1 MPILKRLD
9 SLAANYHQTSWEVLR
24 RLGRSPAFS
33 SVIFYPVVAGLISF
47 NQSAVSI
54 LFIEGWVS
62 LNTSLMVRMYL
73 LYVSLLCMFIGSI
86 FYAFKCPEM
95 IKRYE
100 NSLEYGKSELA
111 ILTQPVFCTDVYHFI
126 GRRLDVHGASVEPLT
141 PHLCEK
147 LRDALKVVNRELA
160 AGTERIS
167 ESAVTAMMLA
177 HWQFMNRAHPFE
189 RLVVFLSYWT
199 GFILLSLVSLVS
211 VFEILYNAM

>member
-1 MPILKRLD
+1 
-9 SLAANYHQTSWEVLR
+9 
-24 RLGRSPAFS
+24 
-33 SVIFYPVVAGLISF
+33 
-47 NQSAVSI
+47 
-54 LFIEGWVS
+54 
-62 LNTSLMVRMYL
+62 
-73 LYVSLLCMFIGSI
+73 
-86 FYAFKCPEM
+86 
-95 IKRYE
+95 
-100 NSLEYGKSELA
+100 
-111 ILTQPVFCTDVYHFI
+111 
-126 GRRLDVHGASVEPLT
+126 
-141 PHLCEK
+141 